1 MSVDENLIKYI
12 PFLDTHHRTIN
23 AKCVELMCIQV
34 HSNPF
39 EPFLCFLQPDDSMTA
54 GENQVSL
61 EAS

>member
-23 AKCVELMCIQV
+23 AQCVELMCIQV

-39 EPFLCFLQPDDSMTA
+39 EPFSGFLRPDDSETA
-54 GENQVSL
+54 DANHISL